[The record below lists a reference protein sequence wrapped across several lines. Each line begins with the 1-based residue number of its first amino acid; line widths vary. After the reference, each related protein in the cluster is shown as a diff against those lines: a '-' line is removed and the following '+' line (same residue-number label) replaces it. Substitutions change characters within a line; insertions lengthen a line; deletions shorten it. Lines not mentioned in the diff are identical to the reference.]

1 MERLIA
7 TTKSILTPIWFGI
20 EMLAH
25 ESTINDYANY
35 SKVELFFNPNSIAV
49 VGASKHIN
57 KAGNVIFSN
66 FAENKRR
73 GIFKGEIYPIN
84 LKDESIL
91 GHRCYPSLRKV
102 PGNIEAIVIV
112 VPSKSVSD
120 VLRDAGTK
128 GVSVAIVISA
138 GFGEVGNDQLENEVK
153 NIAKEFGIRILGPNC
168 LGIFDSYTGV
178 DTLFLP
184 ETKVLKT
191 GDVMVATPRPMQGN
205 IAMVSQSGAFG
216 AASLDYLTGRQIG
229 ISKFVSFGNK
239 IDVSEAEILHYLNH
253 DDKTRAI
260 LLYIES
266 ITHGRKF
273 MDVAKDVTKS
283 KPIAVLKSGRTKAGA
298 RAAESHTGSISGT
311 SAVYDAAF
319 SQIGVIKSDNM
330 SEFFNIGKGLA
341 FQPPAKGRNVAI
353 ITDAGGPGVMASDEC
368 ELRGIDVKLFS
379 DETINKFEKLKE
391 KGILPNFVQ
400 NRNPVDLTG
409 SATSE
414 MFEKAMSIVVADN
427 EVNGIIVIGLHHVPA
442 IQEDFVDRIG
452 KVAAG
457 TIKPIVACDIGETE
471 MAFYVRSRFE
481 KFGIPAYPAP
491 EDTVQ
496 AMAALVSYGEYLQK
510 ANCFDSYLD
519 SFLIRSVNKI
529 DIQK

>member
-1 MERLIA
+1 LERLIA

-25 ESTINDYANY
+25 ESTINDYDNY
-35 SKVELFFNPNSIAV
+35 SKVELFFNPHSIAV

-66 FAENKRR
+66 FVENKRR

-91 GHRCYPSLRKV
+91 GHRCYPSLTKV

-138 GFGEVGNDQLENEVK
+138 GFGEVGNDQLEDEVK

-168 LGIFDSYTGV
+168 LGVFDSYTGV

-239 IDVSEAEILHYLNH
+239 VDVSEAEILHYLNH

-319 SQIGVIKSDNM
+319 SQIGVIKSDTTSQRKKCGDNNRCWW
-330 SEFFNIGKGLA
+330 S
-341 FQPPAKGRNVAI
+341 R
-353 ITDAGGPGVMASDEC
+353 C
-368 ELRGIDVKLFS
+368 HGI
-379 DETINKFEKLKE
+379 
-391 KGILPNFVQ
+391 
-400 NRNPVDLTG
+400 R
-409 SATSE
+409 
-414 MFEKAMSIVVADN
+414 
-427 EVNGIIVIGLHHVPA
+427 
-442 IQEDFVDRIG
+442 
-452 KVAAG
+452 
-457 TIKPIVACDIGETE
+457 
-471 MAFYVRSRFE
+471 
-481 KFGIPAYPAP
+481 
-491 EDTVQ
+491 
-496 AMAALVSYGEYLQK
+496 
-510 ANCFDSYLD
+510 
-519 SFLIRSVNKI
+519 
-529 DIQK
+529 